1 MMDVGVFRNVPVL
14 KTGRSYNSCNSKGKM
29 RNQMKKIAVMKNKWQ
44 TNKMEKRK
52 ALKKRTIKK
61 EILKLMQRR
70 LQLQWLKNK

>member
-1 MMDVGVFRNVPVL
+1 
-14 KTGRSYNSCNSKGKM
+14 
-29 RNQMKKIAVMKNKWQ
+29 MKKIVVMKNKWQ

-70 LQLQWLKNK
+70 LQLHWLKNK

>member
-1 MMDVGVFRNVPVL
+1 MMDVGVSKSVPIL
-14 KTGRSYNSCNSKGKM
+14 KTGRFFNSYSNKGKT
-29 RNQMKKIAVMKNKWQ
+29 RNQMKKIAVMKNNWQ
-44 TNKMEKRK
+44 TNRMEKRK